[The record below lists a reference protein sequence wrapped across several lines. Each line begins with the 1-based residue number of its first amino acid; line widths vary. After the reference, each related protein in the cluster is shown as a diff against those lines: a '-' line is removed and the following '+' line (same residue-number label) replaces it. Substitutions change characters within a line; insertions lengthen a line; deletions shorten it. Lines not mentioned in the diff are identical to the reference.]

1 MFELVV
7 AGDEQAAQQFSDRR
21 FRQGIDEDEAPRALE
36 IGQSG
41 RPAELFEFLLG
52 HRPLALD
59 KGGDDLAPPLI
70 GKTDDGDLEHRRM
83 KRKTAFDLDRRDI
96 LAAGNDH
103 VVDAAGHEQIA
114 IAVDEAGIA
123 GEIPAIPQRLRV
135 RVGPA
140 PVTLEGFIAGQQRDD
155 LAFLIGGSEVRRGVS
170 RSA

>member
-1 MFELVV
+1 MFKLVV
-7 AGDEQAAQQFSDRR
+7 AGDKQAAQQFSDRR

-36 IGQSG
+36 IGQSR

-52 HRPLALD
+52 HQPLALH
-59 KGGDDLAPPLI
+59 KGRDDLAPSLI
-70 GKTDDGDLEHRRM
+70 GKTDDGDFEHGRV

-96 LAAGNDH
+96 FAAGNDH

-114 IAVDEAGIA
+114 IAVDETGVAGK
-123 GEIPAIPQRLRV
+123 IPAVPQRLGV

-140 PVTLEGFIAGQQRDD
+140 PVTLEGFIAGQQGDD
-155 LAFLIGGSEVRRGVS
+155 LAFLIGLPRDPPPSW